1 MLAVVKEHPGPGFVL
16 REVEEPALKPQWV
29 LVEVRAAGICGT
41 DIPIFE
47 GIRHVPTPLIPGHE
61 ISGVV
66 AGKGE
71 GVDQLEVG
79 DRVAIDLVISC
90 GDCSH
95 CRRGDDSLCDRIQ
108 EVGID
113 LHGGFAQYVAVPAR
127 NAFRLPEGL
136 SFLDGASIDPIA
148 SAYHGV
154 RQAFISAKDT
164 VAIVGPGPIGL
175 YALQLVRAE
184 GARRTVVVGTHRS
197 RLEVARRLGA
207 DAVVDL
213 SQEDPVEGVLRAN
226 EGRLA
231 DIVIEA
237 TGNPDAVETACQ
249 IASKKGKIVLTGIF
263 HEEARVHPRHIVRKE
278 LRIRGSFCYTREDFA
293 TCIQLVADGRVRTAP
308 VITHVLPLKEMEKG
322 LQLIKS
328 REAIKVILE
337 PNRRGDDVTQSL

>member
-1 MLAVVKEHPGPGFVL
+1 MRAVLKEQPGPGFVL
-16 REVEEPALKPQWV
+16 KDVEEPVPRPQWV
-29 LVEVRAAGICGT
+29 VIEVKAAGICGT
-41 DIPIFE
+41 DIPIFD
-47 GIRHVPTPLIPGHE
+47 GIRHVPVPLIPGHE

-66 AGKGE
+66 ARKGR

-90 GDCSH
+90 GDCRS

-108 EVGID
+108 EIGID
-113 LHGGFAQYVAVPAR
+113 LDGGFAQYVAVPAR
-127 NAFRLPEGL
+127 NAFKLPANL

-148 SAYHGV
+148 SAYHAV
-154 RQAFISAKDT
+154 RQAFITAKDT

-184 GARRTVVVGTHRS
+184 GARRTVMVGTRPS
-197 RLEVARRLGA
+197 RLEVAKSLGA

-213 SQEDPVEGVLRAN
+213 SWEDPVEAVLRAN

-249 IASKKGKIVLTGIF
+249 VASKKGKIVLAGIF
-263 HEEARVHPRHIVRKE
+263 HQEARVHPQHIVRKE
-278 LRIRGSFCYTREDFA
+278 LRVRGSFCYTREDFA

-308 VITHVLPLKEMEKG
+308 LITHVLPLDQIGEG
-322 LQLIKS
+322 LRLIKN

-337 PNRRGDDVTQSL
+337 PNSDE

>member
-1 MLAVVKEHPGPGFVL
+1 MRAVLKEQPGPGFVL
-16 REVEEPALKPQWV
+16 KDVEEPVPRAQWV
-29 LVEVRAAGICGT
+29 LVKVMAVGICGT
-41 DIPIFE
+41 DIPIFD
-47 GIRHVPTPLIPGHE
+47 GVRSVPLPLIPGHE

-66 AGKGE
+66 ARMGR

-90 GDCSH
+90 DDCSH

-108 EVGID
+108 EIGID
-113 LHGGFAQYVAVPAR
+113 LDGGLAQYVAVPAR
-127 NAFRLPEGL
+127 NAFKLPDHL

-184 GARRTVVVGTHRS
+184 GARRTLVVGTRPS
-197 RLEVARRLGA
+197 RLEVAKSLGA

-213 SQEDPVEGVLRAN
+213 SREDPVEAVLQAN

-263 HEEARVHPRHIVRKE
+263 HQEARVHPRHIVRKE
-278 LRIRGSFCYTREDFA
+278 LRVRGSFCYTREDFA

-308 VITHVLPLKEMEKG
+308 VITHVLPLDHIGEG
-322 LQLIKS
+322 LRLIKS

-337 PNRRGDDVTQSL
+337 PNRE